1 MCAKCSQNTE
11 DLRQVE
17 SKRKKNA
24 RDKALEKQIDT
35 IV

>member
-1 MCAKCSQNTE
+1 MLTE
-11 DLRQVE
+11 HRRSETGREQE
-17 SKRKKNA
+17 EKNA